1 MLHACIAK
9 EYSNG
14 STTVLLL
21 KMYLYKEG
29 CHWDLTTAER
39 EKGRYSDGDGE
50 GRGEED
56 TAMALWPCWS
66 LPHWLSKRST

>member
-50 GRGEED
+50 GRGERGGGHLNGR
-56 TAMALWPCWS
+56 TVRQTS
-66 LPHWLSKRST
+66 